1 MGKHAYVAFTE
12 GRNTEDTN
20 GERLV
25 DTECLS
31 SSVLQKCEIYNEEL
45 AEVNSID
52 SVGIGKVSQEQMD
65 LLKCFEE
72 QVSTNYIYTYCYV
85 ILIVNMIY

>member
-31 SSVLQKCEIYNEEL
+31 SSVLKKCEIYSEEL

-52 SVGIGKVSQEQMD
+52 SVGRGKVSQEQMN

-72 QVSTNYIYTYCYV
+72 RVSNYIYIY
-85 ILIVNMIY
+85 IVMLS